1 MASIR
6 SISHIPGRSV
16 GFRHV
21 FFYDVLVGTS
31 KVLEMERVSMN
42 RQKSDHL
49 IVALKRVK
57 ARGAKGMTS
66 QLKP

>member
-1 MASIR
+1 MFIAYRGDLTVSAFFF
-6 SISHIPGRSV
+6 SV
-16 GFRHV
+16 GKDRRS
-21 FFYDVLVGTS
+21 L
-31 KVLEMERVSMN
+31 KAMAERVLMG

-66 QLKP
+66 